1 MEARKNWI
9 KPNWMFDE
17 VWSSLLSKWNSPD
30 FRAKCIQAQK
40 NRASDSGGSL
50 HTGDSI
56 TTHEHAI
63 CMVRIQNIYVV
74 LNFECNWFWI
84 ILYDYIL
91 FYYTIYDIALHNH
104 NIIYIVH
111 RQKCWVVLHILM
123 RYLRRLIN
131 RRVMVNSLMK
141 D

>member
-74 LNFECNWFWI
+74 LNFECN
-84 ILYDYIL
+84 
-91 FYYTIYDIALHNH
+91 
-104 NIIYIVH
+104 
-111 RQKCWVVLHILM
+111 
-123 RYLRRLIN
+123 
-131 RRVMVNSLMK
+131 
-141 D
+141 